1 MSRSAA
7 ALSLLRSCSRCNS
20 LDKLDPLSIGLI
32 GAGNMAGAL
41 AKGWIG
47 AGLLKPSQISACD
60 VDAGRLNTLAAEA
73 GITALGSGAEIAQ
86 HCDVVLVA
94 TKPPVVVDALQELR
108 SELKPGQLVVS
119 IAAGVALAAIE
130 QALPANMAA
139 IRVMPST
146 PCLVGAGASAYSR
159 GRSATPDQAAL
170 VGKLFNAV
178 GLALEVPE
186 SLLDA
191 VTGLSGS
198 GPAYVFIMIE
208 ALADGGVRAG
218 LDRPSAMQLA
228 AQTVLGSARMVLE
241 TGEHPGRLK
250 DQVASPAGTTIAGI
264 GVLESR
270 GFRGA
275 LMDAVAAAAA
285 RSAELSKK

>member
-1 MSRSAA
+1 MDD
-7 ALSLLRSCSRCNS
+7 LNS
-20 LDKLDPLSIGLI
+20 LSIGLI
-32 GAGNMAGAL
+32 GAGNMAAAL
-41 AKGWIG
+41 VKGWID
-47 AGLLKPSQISACD
+47 AGLLAPSKLWACD
-60 VDAGRLNTLAAEA
+60 LDAGRLQTLASET
-73 GITALGSGAEIAQ
+73 GINAAGSGGEIAR
-86 HCDVVLVA
+86 CCNVVVVA
-94 TKPPVVVDALQELR
+94 TKPPAVVDALQDMR
-108 SELKPGQLVVS
+108 ADLKSGVLVVS
-119 IAAGVALAAIE
+119 IAAGVPLSVI
-130 QALPANMAA
+130 QGALPAGTAA

-159 GRSATPDQAAL
+159 GQSATPEEAAL

-218 LDRPSAMQLA
+218 LDRPSAMKLA
-228 AQTVLGSARMVLE
+228 AQTVLGSAQMVLE